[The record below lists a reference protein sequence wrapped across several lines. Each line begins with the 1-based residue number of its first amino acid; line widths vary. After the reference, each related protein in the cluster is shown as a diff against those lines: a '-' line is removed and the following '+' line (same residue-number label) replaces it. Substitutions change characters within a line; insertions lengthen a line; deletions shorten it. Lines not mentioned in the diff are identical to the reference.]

1 MKNIKEHKE
10 MSFNK
15 KYNQFYMR
23 SFLGNFQPMF
33 IRTSKTQHNYEQY
46 CPSLT
51 LLDHLISNFRKN
63 ICWPCHP
70 LE

>member
-33 IRTSKTQHNYEQY
+33 VRTSKTQHNYEQY
-46 CPSLT
+46 CPS
-51 LLDHLISNFRKN
+51 HYLI
-63 ICWPCHP
+63 ICYPI
-70 LE
+70 LEKIYAGLVIL